1 MSTTRKPSAPP
12 PLTLTVSQPCDGV
25 CVVRAAGELDAH
37 TANLLTECVRENVT
51 SERPR
56 LILDLEGVTFL
67 GSAGISA
74 LVECSRHL
82 NDLSP
87 DAALYLSGTERRTV
101 YRPLELVGLLP
112 LFSAHPTLAEA
123 LAEAVAEMQPS
134 VTAPAAGA
142 QDTHSGDSEAR

>member
-1 MSTTRKPSAPP
+1 MSATREPHAP
-12 PLTLTVSQPCDGV
+12 LKLTVDLPSEGL
-25 CVVRAAGELDAH
+25 CVIQAAGELDAH
-37 TANLLTECVRENVT
+37 TGDLLTASVRENVT
-51 SERPR
+51 AERPR

-82 NDLSP
+82 NDVSA

-123 LAEAVAEMQPS
+123 LAEANAS
-134 VTAPAAGA
+134 AAGA
-142 QDTHSGDSEAR
+142 HDTNSTDSEAR

>member
-1 MSTTRKPSAPP
+1 MSTKRDPRALLS
-12 PLTLTVSQPCDGV
+12 LTVSHPDTGL

-37 TANLLTECVRENVT
+37 TGALLTECVQQNVT
-51 SERPR
+51 AERPR

-82 NDLSP
+82 NELGPESG
-87 DAALYLSGTERRTV
+87 LYLSGTERRTV

-123 LAEAVAEMQPS
+123 LAEAQAS
-134 VTAPAAGA
+134 ATGTH
-142 QDTHSGDSEAR
+142 DTHSEDSEAR

>member
-1 MSTTRKPSAPP
+1 MSTTRDPHA
-12 PLTLTVSQPCDGV
+12 PLTLTVNRPSPGL

-37 TANLLTECVRENVT
+37 TGDLLIACVRENVT
-51 SERPR
+51 SDRPR

-82 NDLSP
+82 NGLGT

-123 LAEAVAEMQPS
+123 LAEAEAS
-134 VTAPAAGA
+134 ADTTATGA
-142 QDTHSGDSEAR
+142 HGTHSEDSEAR

>member
-1 MSTTRKPSAPP
+1 MTSTRDPRAP
-12 PLTLTVSQPCDGV
+12 LELTVSRPSAGL
-25 CVVRAAGELDAH
+25 CVVQAVGELDAH
-37 TANLLTECVRENVT
+37 TGDLLTDCVRENV
-51 SERPR
+51 SAERPR

-82 NDLSP
+82 NDVGP
-87 DAALYLSGTERRTV
+87 DSALYLSGTERRTV

-123 LAEAVAEMQPS
+123 LAEAEAS
-134 VTAPAAGA
+134 ADAPATGA
-142 QDTHSGDSEAR
+142 HDTHS

>member
-1 MSTTRKPSAPP
+1 MSATREPHAPLKLTVDRPSAG
-12 PLTLTVSQPCDGV
+12 L

-37 TANLLTECVRENVT
+37 TDDLLIACVRENVT
-51 SERPR
+51 TERPR

-82 NDLSP
+82 NEVGP

-123 LAEAVAEMQPS
+123 LAEAEAS
-134 VTAPAAGA
+134 ADAPATGA
-142 QDTHSGDSEAR
+142 QDTNSTDSEAR